1 MAFKRKKKELQFPTS
16 GQIEKAIAKE
26 QYSRKYKKV
35 LKSTLSSLI
44 VVAAIA
50 VLIATLALP
59 VLQIQGS
66 SMEPTLNDEEIVVL
80 IKTPNLKR
88 GQLCCFSY
96 QNKLLIKRIIGIPG
110 DTILINEKGFVYVN
124 DELLDEPYILDRALG
139 ECDID
144 FPFHVTENHYFILG
158 DHRSTSIDSRS
169 SVVGLVSSEQIVG
182 RIFFR
187 IWPFEKM
194 GDIDYEEYQE
204 NSENP
209 DEQKT
214 QE

>member
-80 IKTPNLKR
+80 IKTPNMKR

-96 QNKLLIKRIIGIPG
+96 QNKLLIKRIIGVPG
-110 DTILINEKGFVYVN
+110 DTIRIDEKGFVYVN
-124 DELLDEPYILDRALG
+124 NELLDEPYIIDRALG
-139 ECDID
+139 ECDVK

-169 SVVGLVSSEQIVG
+169 SVVGLVSADQIVG

-194 GDIDYEEYQE
+194 GNIEYQEYQE
-204 NSENP
+204 NVENP
-209 DEQKT
+209 EKEKT

>member
-1 MAFKRKKKELQFPTS
+1 MAIKRKKAFSEFPTVS
-16 GQIEKAIAKE
+16 QVEKEI
-26 QYSRKYKKV
+26 SRERYNSKYKKV

-59 VLQIQGS
+59 VLQIQGN
-66 SMEPTLNDEEIVVL
+66 SMEPTLNDEEIVIL
-80 IKTPNLKR
+80 LKTTNLKR

-110 DTILINEKGFVYVN
+110 DSISIHDDGTVYVN
-124 DELLDEPYILDRALG
+124 GSAIEEPYIIDRALG
-139 ECDID
+139 ECDIT
-144 FPFHVTENHYFILG
+144 FPVNVTDNHYFILG

-169 SVVGLVSSEQIVG
+169 SVVGLVSDEQIVG

-187 IWPFEKM
+187 VWPFNAIGSVK
-194 GDIDYEEYQE
+194 
-204 NSENP
+204 
-209 DEQKT
+209 
-214 QE
+214 

>member
-1 MAFKRKKKELQFPTS
+1 MAFRRKRKELEFPS
-16 GQIEKAIAKE
+16 SVQIEKAIAKE
-26 QYSRKYKKV
+26 KYSRKYKKV

-80 IKTPNLKR
+80 IKTSNLKR

-96 QNKLLIKRIIGIPG
+96 QNKLLIKRIIGVPG
-110 DTILINEKGFVYVN
+110 DSILINEDGYVFVN
-124 DELLDEPYILDRALG
+124 NEPLDEPYILDRALG
-139 ECDID
+139 ECDVD
-144 FPFHVTENHYFILG
+144 FPVHVTENHYFILG

-169 SVVGLVSSEQIVG
+169 SVIGLVESEQIIG
-182 RIFFR
+182 KIFFR
-187 IWPFEKM
+187 IWPFDSVGRIEAV
-194 GDIDYEEYQE
+194 GNTESAEATE
-204 NSENP
+204 
-209 DEQKT
+209 
-214 QE
+214 

>member
-16 GQIEKAIAKE
+16 MQIEKAIAKE

-50 VLIATLALP
+50 VLVATLALP

-80 IKTPNLKR
+80 LKTSKLTR

-96 QNKLLIKRIIGIPG
+96 QNKLLIKRIVGVPG
-110 DTILINEKGFVYVN
+110 DSIIIDTEGYVYVN
-124 DELLDEPYILDRALG
+124 GDKLDEPYVIDRAYG
-139 ECDID
+139 ECDIE
-144 FPFHVTENHYFILG
+144 FPFNVTDNHYFILG

-169 SVVGLVSSEQIVG
+169 SVVGLVSSEQVVG

-204 NSENP
+204 NIENP

>member
-16 GQIEKAIAKE
+16 MQIEKAIAKE

-80 IKTPNLKR
+80 LKTSKLTR

-96 QNKLLIKRIIGIPG
+96 QNKLLIKRIVGIPG
-110 DTILINEKGFVYVN
+110 DSIIIDTEGYVYVN
-124 DELLDEPYILDRALG
+124 GDKLDEPYVIDRAFG
-139 ECDID
+139 ECDIE
-144 FPFHVTENHYFILG
+144 FPFNVTDNHYFILG

-169 SVVGLVSSEQIVG
+169 SVVGLVSSEQVVG

-187 IWPFEKM
+187 IWPFEKI

>member
-16 GQIEKAIAKE
+16 MQIEKAIAKE

-96 QNKLLIKRIIGIPG
+96 QNKLLIKRIIGVPG

-204 NSENP
+204 SIENP
-209 DEQKT
+209 DEQKN

>member
-16 GQIEKAIAKE
+16 VQIEKAIAKE
-26 QYSRKYKKV
+26 KYSRKYKKV
-35 LKSTLSSLI
+35 LKSTFSSLI

-50 VLIATLALP
+50 VLVATLALP

-80 IKTPNLKR
+80 LKTSKLTR

-96 QNKLLIKRIIGIPG
+96 QNKLLIKRIVGIPG
-110 DTILINEKGFVYVN
+110 DSIIIDTEGYVYVN
-124 DELLDEPYILDRALG
+124 GDKLDEPYVIDRAYG
-139 ECDID
+139 ECDIE
-144 FPFHVTENHYFILG
+144 FPFNVTDNHYFILG

-169 SVVGLVSSEQIVG
+169 SVVGLVSSEQVVG

-187 IWPFEKM
+187 IWPFEKI

>member
-80 IKTPNLKR
+80 IKTPNMKR

-96 QNKLLIKRIIGIPG
+96 QNKLLIKRIIGVPG
-110 DTILINEKGFVYVN
+110 DTIRIDEKGFVYVN
-124 DELLDEPYILDRALG
+124 NELLDEPYIIDRALG
-139 ECDID
+139 ECDVK

-169 SVVGLVSSEQIVG
+169 SVVGLVSADQIVG

-187 IWPFEKM
+187 IWPFDKM
-194 GDIDYEEYQE
+194 GNIEYQEYQE
-204 NSENP
+204 NVENP
-209 DEQKT
+209 EKEKT

>member
-1 MAFKRKKKELQFPTS
+1 MAFRRKRKELEFPS
-16 GQIEKAIAKE
+16 SVQIEKAIAKE
-26 QYSRKYKKV
+26 KYSRKYKKV

-80 IKTPNLKR
+80 IKTSNLKR

-96 QNKLLIKRIIGIPG
+96 QNKLLIKRIIGVPG
-110 DTILINEKGFVYVN
+110 DSILINEDGYVFVN
-124 DELLDEPYILDRALG
+124 NEPLDEPYILDRALG
-139 ECDID
+139 ECDVD
-144 FPFHVTENHYFILG
+144 FPVHVTENHYFILG

-169 SVVGLVSSEQIVG
+169 SVIGLVESEQIIG
-182 RIFFR
+182 KIFFR
-187 IWPFEKM
+187 IWPFDSVGRIEAV
-194 GDIDYEEYQE
+194 GNTESAEA
-204 NSENP
+204 
-209 DEQKT
+209 T
-214 QE
+214 V

>member
-1 MAFKRKKKELQFPTS
+1 MALKRKKKELQFPTS

-35 LKSTLSSLI
+35 LKSTFSSLI

-66 SMEPTLNDEEIVVL
+66 SMEPTLHDEEIVVL
-80 IKTPNLKR
+80 LKTSKLTR

-96 QNKLLIKRIIGIPG
+96 QNKLLIKRIIGVPG
-110 DTILINEKGFVYVN
+110 DSIIIDTEGYVYVN
-124 DELLDEPYILDRALG
+124 GEKIDEPYVIDRAYG
-139 ECDID
+139 ECDIE
-144 FPFHVTENHYFILG
+144 FPYYVTDGHYFILG

-169 SVVGLVSSEQIVG
+169 SVVGLVSSEQVVG
-182 RIFFR
+182 KIFFR
-187 IWPFEKM
+187 IWPLDKL
-194 GDIDYEEYQE
+194 GNIDYEAVQE
-204 NSENP
+204 EDKTNS
-209 DEQKT
+209 
-214 QE
+214 